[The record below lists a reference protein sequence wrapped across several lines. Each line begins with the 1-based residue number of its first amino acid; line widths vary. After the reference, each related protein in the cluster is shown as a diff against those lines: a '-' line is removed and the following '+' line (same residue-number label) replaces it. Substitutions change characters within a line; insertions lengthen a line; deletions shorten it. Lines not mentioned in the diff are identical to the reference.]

1 MDKTGSVEWRR
12 CLAGLLHALLF
23 LAAPQLVFAE
33 RIQVTP
39 FSGFNGPGA
48 KVEAL
53 PDRLTSFSILAS
65 LSDNVTPLTGY
76 SLDLV
81 ALANEGSVGSVVGNA
96 DLTNLFEG
104 QNLLLWDGG
113 ALDEGSPVI
122 RLFPGGR
129 VFISALTED
138 LSPVALAGEG
148 HDVLAEVFFDVLPGT
163 RGFFTIMAGP
173 VTVLVDESLGEVPFV
188 FEPLTVEIV
197 PEPATSCFLALGI
210 TAIMW
215 QLRKHK
221 RARLR
226 GSV

>member
-1 MDKTGSVEWRR
+1 MGMTGWVESRR
-12 CLAGLLHALLF
+12 FLTGLLLALLVP
-23 LAAPQLVFAE
+23 AAPQLVFAE
-33 RIQVTP
+33 RILLSP
-39 FSGFNGPGA
+39 FSGFNGPGE

-65 LSDNVTPLTGY
+65 LSDNVIPLVGY

-81 ALANEGSVGSVVGNA
+81 AVANEGAVGSVVGNA

-104 QNLLLWDGG
+104 ENLILQGGG
-113 ALDEGSPVI
+113 ALDEESPVI

-129 VFISALTED
+129 VFISALTD
-138 LSPVALAGEG
+138 GLSPAALAGDG

-173 VTVLVDESLGEVPFV
+173 VTVLVDESLGEVAFV
-188 FEPLTVEIV
+188 FEPLVVEIV

-210 TAIMW
+210 AAIMW

-226 GSV
+226 GSA